1 MSEMLMDVDADVAE
15 AQVVASSEALDNI
28 MSDNAQ
34 YVIFSMRGEQFAVIM
49 GAVSEIIRLPK
60 LVSVPLAAHGIQGV
74 ANLRGRV
81 LPIVSLADLFQL
93 DSKDADEAT
102 RVLVIN
108 HKGSSI
114 GFVVDRVEKVI
125 TVDASLI
132 ERNST
137 VSSNVGG
144 QFLDGMIKPRDN
156 SGSLSQIVDFS
167 LMIEHC
173 FADMTENTSSAVNA
187 NAGAAAL
194 TNVNDNAEREHEEDM
209 HLISFT
215 VYGQEYAVPINQAKE
230 IVQVPSNISQV
241 PNTPSHILGVIT
253 LRQRLLPLV
262 SLRQIFGMPVEAL
275 DESNR
280 ILVMPISIAGDQE
293 AAVGVV
299 VDSVNEVLRVNHR
312 FVDELPAVMEQH
324 GDMNDISAICRLED
338 GARLVSVISP
348 EALFS
353 THLMR
358 SAADSYAQINGSEE
372 SMQQQVNDDDGMIT
386 DDLQFVVFRVAEEE
400 YGAPIQT
407 VKEIVRVPEKLT
419 DVPTAP
425 GLFEGIINLR
435 GMVLPVVD
443 MRTRFARQ
451 RMERNDRQRIMVF
464 EVRGK
469 RVGFVVDSVIE
480 VLRIHAKMIEPA
492 PNLSHEQA
500 EVIRNIANLEAQG
513 RMIMLLEADGLL
525 AEDALASI

>member
-1 MSEMLMDVDADVAE
+1 MSDNLMDITADVDAQALG
-15 AQVVASSEALDNI
+15 SSEALDNI

-49 GAVSEIIRLPK
+49 GSVGEIIRQPK
-60 LVSVPLAAHGIQGV
+60 LVSVPLASHGIQGV

-81 LPIVSLADLFQL
+81 LPIVSLAELFQL
-93 DSKDADEAT
+93 AHKTTDEAT

-108 HKGSSI
+108 HKGASI

-125 TVDASLI
+125 TVDAALI

-137 VSSNVGG
+137 ISSNVSGK
-144 QFLDGMIKPRDN
+144 FLDGMIKSRDGQ
-156 SGSLSQIVDFS
+156 GSLSQIVDFS
-167 LMIEHC
+167 LMIEHY
-173 FADMTENTSSAVNA
+173 FSDMAVQETNAVSS
-187 NAGAAAL
+187 GSAL
-194 TNVNDNAEREHEEDM
+194 TEVNDANNNASHEEDL
-209 HLISFT
+209 HLISFG

-230 IVQVPSNISQV
+230 IVQVPSKINQV

-262 SLRQIFGMPVEAL
+262 SLRQIFGMPVEPL
-275 DESNR
+275 TESNR
-280 ILVMPISIAGDQE
+280 ILVMPLAVMGDPE

-299 VDSVNEVLRVNHR
+299 VDSVNEVLRVNQQ

-324 GDMNDISAICRLED
+324 SDMNDISAICRLDD
-338 GARLVSVISP
+338 GTRLVSVLSP

-358 SAADSYAQINGSEE
+358 SVAGSYAQLNNKEDE
-372 SMQQQVNDDDGMIT
+372 MQQNNDNDNSMVS
-386 DDLQFVVFRVAEEE
+386 DDLQFVVFRVAGEE
-400 YGAPIQT
+400 YGAQIQT
-407 VKEIVRVPEKLT
+407 VKEIVRVPDKLT

-443 MRTRFARQ
+443 MRTRFGTERAP
-451 RMERNDRQRIMVF
+451 RNDRQRIMVF

-480 VLRIHAKMIEPA
+480 VLRIHAKMIDQA
-492 PNLSHEQA
+492 PNLSKEQA
-500 EVIRNIANLEAQG
+500 EVIRSIANLEAQN
-513 RMIMLLEADGLL
+513 RMIMLIEADGLL
-525 AEDALASI
+525 AEDAVASI

>member
-1 MSEMLMDVDADVAE
+1 MSEALMDVAADVSE
-15 AQVVASSEALDNI
+15 AQAVASSEALDNI

-49 GAVSEIIRLPK
+49 GSVGEIIRLPK
-60 LVSVPLAAHGIQGV
+60 LVAVPLASHGIQGV

-93 DSKDADEAT
+93 DNKETDEAT

-108 HKGSSI
+108 HKGAAI

-137 VSSNVGG
+137 VSSNVSG
-144 QFLDGMIKPRDN
+144 QFLDGMIKSRDS
-156 SGSLSQIVDFS
+156 SGNLSQIVDFS
-167 LMIEHC
+167 LMIEHY
-173 FADMTENTSSAVNA
+173 FADMAEQAANAVNA
-187 NAGAAAL
+187 TSNATAL
-194 TNVNDNAEREHEEDM
+194 MNVNDGVDREHEEDM
-209 HLISFT
+209 HLISFG

-262 SLRQIFGMPVEAL
+262 SLRQIFGMPVEDL
-275 DESNR
+275 NESNR
-280 ILVMPISIAGDQE
+280 ILVMPIAIAGDPE

-299 VDSVNEVLRVNHR
+299 VDSVNEVLRVNHK

-324 GDMNDISAICRLED
+324 SDMNDISAICRLDD

-348 EALFS
+348 DALFS

-358 SAADSYAQINGSEE
+358 SAANSYAQINDSEE
-372 SMQQQVNDDDGMIT
+372 TMQQVNDNDDGMVT

-425 GLFEGIINLR
+425 SLFEGIINLR

-443 MRTRFARQ
+443 MRARFARQ
-451 RMERNDRQRIMVF
+451 RIERNDRQRIMVF

-469 RVGFVVDSVIE
+469 RVGFVVDSVTE
-480 VLRIHAKMIEPA
+480 VLRIHAKMIETA

-525 AEDALASI
+525 AEDALQSI